1 MTADNSPRKNGGTTR
16 RKVPEGKRFRPGN
29 PGRPPGSRNK
39 TTLALEALLDGEAE
53 LVTRKAIEMAKDGDS
68 IAMRLVLDRLLPPRR
83 DRPVNFALPKL
94 ETPADAVKA
103 TAAIAEAVASGDLTP
118 MEAGEMAKLVEGFTR
133 AFEIHDIDKRLS
145 LLETERG
152 VS

>member
-1 MTADNSPRKNGGTTR
+1 MTEPKTQRSKSGGTKR
-16 RKVPEGKRFRPGN
+16 RGAPAKPFLPGN

-53 LVTRKAIEMAKDGDS
+53 EITRKAIEMAKDGDT
-68 IAMRLVLDRLLPPRR
+68 IAMRLVLERLIPPRR

-94 ETPADAVKA
+94 ETPADAIKA
-103 TAAIAEAVASGDLTP
+103 AAAIAAAVAAGELTP
-118 MEAGEMAKLVEGFTR
+118 IEAGEMAKLVEGFTR

-145 LLETERG
+145 QLEAERG
-152 VS
+152 N